1 MSSPEQ
7 QQQETPEQ
15 QDPGE
20 HREHREHESA
30 PRLRDEVPPAVL
42 PDDVPPDEAPSAV
55 LPDDASPE
63 SSRSPEGAAASAAA
77 GKGEADGRDAVPRWR
92 RVAIDTRPLAH
103 PAYRRLWLGQGVS
116 FVGFQVTSVAVP
128 VQVYNMTH
136 SSLWVGVL
144 GIANLVP
151 LIVFGLWGGAVADH
165 MDRRRLL
172 LMASVVS
179 WASTLVLLL
188 QALLDVGSLALI
200 LAAVAVQAVGF
211 AVSSPTRGAIIPRL
225 LDASL
230 VPSANTLNFTVQT
243 AGVLLGPLLAGLILA
258 HWSYPAAYALDA
270 ALFTVGLYG
279 AARLPAIPPLG
290 GAGALGLR
298 SVVDGLR
305 FILTRPVLLMSF
317 VVDLIAMVVAMPRA
331 LFPEMAETR
340 FGGEAAVG
348 WLFAAIGFGAL
359 FGGLMSGWIGRIHRQ
374 GAALVAAIAVWG
386 VAVAAA
392 GLAHQLWLAFLLL
405 AVGGA
410 ADLVSSVFRQT
421 ILQTYAP
428 DEMRGRLQGVFTVV
442 VAGGPRLGDLRAG
455 AMASAAGAGV
465 SWVAGGVACAV
476 LVVIVGLAVPALM
489 TYDTRD

>member
-7 QQQETPEQ
+7 QQVQPQEPTPETTPA
-15 QDPGE
+15 QDE
-20 HREHREHESA
+20 
-30 PRLRDEVPPAVL
+30 PA
-42 PDDVPPDEAPSAV
+42 E
-55 LPDDASPE
+55 PE
-63 SSRSPEGAAASAAA
+63 RAEGASAGA
-77 GKGEADGRDAVPRWR
+77 GSGEQPGTSGWR
-92 RVAIDTRPLAH
+92 RIAIDTRPLAH

-128 VQVYNMTH
+128 VQVWGMTH

-172 LMASVVS
+172 LMASLVS
-179 WASTLVLLL
+179 WTATLVLML
-188 QALLDVGSLALI
+188 QALLHADSMALI
-200 LAAVAVQAVGF
+200 LAAVAVQSVGF

-225 LDASL
+225 VDEPL
-230 VPSANTLNFTVQT
+230 VPAANTLNFTVQT
-243 AGVLLGPLLAGLILA
+243 VGTLCGPLLAGLILT
-258 HWSYPAAYALDA
+258 HWNYSAAYALDA
-270 ALFTVGLYG
+270 VLFTVGLY
-279 AARLPAIPPLG
+279 AAVRLPSIPPLG
-290 GAGALGLR
+290 GGGALGLR

-305 FILTRPVLLMSF
+305 FIVTQPVLLMSF

-340 FGGEAAVG
+340 FGSEGAVG
-348 WLFAAIGFGAL
+348 WLVAAIGFGAL
-359 FGGLMSGWIGRIHRQ
+359 LGGLVSGWIGRIHRQ
-374 GAALVAAIAVWG
+374 GVALVAAIAVWG

-392 GLAHQLWLAFLLL
+392 GLAHALWLAFLLL

-410 ADLVSSVFRQT
+410 ADLVSSVFRQS

-455 AMASAAGAGV
+455 AVASVAGAGT
-465 SWVAGGVACAV
+465 SWVGGGLVCAV
-476 LVVIVGLAVPALM
+476 LVVIVGLAVPSLM
-489 TYDTRD
+489 TYDTRG

>member
-1 MSSPEQ
+1 MSSPENQ
-7 QQQETPEQ
+7 TPEQ
-15 QDPGE
+15 RQDHIP
-20 HREHREHESA
+20 SQQ
-30 PRLRDEVPPAVL
+30 PPPAVPAASTVL
-42 PDDVPPDEAPSAV
+42 PPDEQ
-55 LPDDASPE
+55 
-63 SSRSPEGAAASAAA
+63 AASTDSAEPA
-77 GKGEADGRDAVPRWR
+77 GAGATAGADEKTALWR

-128 VQVYNMTH
+128 VQVYEMTH

-165 MDRRRLL
+165 MDRRKLL
-172 LMASVVS
+172 LAASCVS
-179 WASTLVLLL
+179 WTATLVLML
-188 QALLDVGSLALI
+188 QALLHAGSLALI
-200 LAAVAVQAVGF
+200 LGAVAVQSVGF

-225 LDASL
+225 LDEPL
-230 VPSANTLNFTVQT
+230 VPAANTLNFTVQT
-243 AGVLLGPLLAGLILA
+243 VGTLTGPLLAGLILT

-270 ALFTVGLYG
+270 ALFAVGLY
-279 AARLPAIPPLG
+279 AAVRLPAIPPLG
-290 GAGALGLR
+290 AGTGPLGLR

-305 FILTRPVLLMSF
+305 FIATQPVLLMSF

-340 FGGEAAVG
+340 FHSEAAVG
-348 WLFAAIGFGAL
+348 WLVAAIGFGAL
-359 FGGLMSGWIGRIHRQ
+359 LGGLLSGWIGRIHRQ
-374 GAALVAAIAVWG
+374 GAALVASIAVWG

-392 GLAHQLWLAFLLL
+392 GLAHALWLAFALL

-410 ADLVSSVFRQT
+410 ADLVSSVFRQS

-455 AMASAAGAGV
+455 AVASVAGAGA
-465 SWVAGGVACAV
+465 SWVGGGVVCAV
-476 LVVIVGLAVPALM
+476 LVVIVGLSVPSLM
-489 TYDTRD
+489 TYAPGASGD